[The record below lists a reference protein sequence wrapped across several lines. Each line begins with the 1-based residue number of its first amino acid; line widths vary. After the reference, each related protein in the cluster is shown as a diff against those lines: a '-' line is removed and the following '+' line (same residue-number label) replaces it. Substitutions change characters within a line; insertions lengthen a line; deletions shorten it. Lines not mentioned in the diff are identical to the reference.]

1 MTDKIILL
9 LKFFRDLNWGV
20 MKMLCPYCKIEN
32 DDGAN
37 ICRACGGHLLPD
49 IDKSDFPKRLDT
61 LNNVEYAGLQKR
73 FEAAII
79 DGLILY
85 IGRFVITIILELI
98 VVLPYGTTVGAGVI
112 GTVLYFILVW
122 LYYALFESSSRQAT
136 PGKMVRGIIVTDLEG
151 NRISFR
157 KATVRHFS
165 KILTALTLF
174 ITYWLLDFNERKQA
188 LHDRIAGCL
197 VVKKGS
203 DQKIN
208 LD

>member
-1 MTDKIILL
+1 
-9 LKFFRDLNWGV
+9 
-20 MKMLCPYCKIEN
+20 MLCPYCKSEN
-32 DDGAN
+32 DDVTN

-49 IDKSDFPKRLDT
+49 SDYSDFPKRLDA

-98 VVLPYGTTVGAGVI
+98 VVLPYGTTIGAGVV

-122 LYYALFESSSRQAT
+122 LYYALFESSFRQAT
-136 PGKMVRGIIVTDLEG
+136 PGKMARGIIVIDLEG

-157 KATVRHFS
+157 KATLRHFC

-174 ITYWLLDFNERKQA
+174 ITYILMDFNDKKQA
-188 LHDRIAGCL
+188 THDRIAGCL
-197 VVKKGS
+197 VINKKHEL
-203 DQKIN
+203 KIN
-208 LD
+208 LE